1 MSKKNWSLFIAVG
14 ILWGIPYL
22 LIRVAVRDLS
32 PAMVVFSRVVIGA
45 LILVPLAIRRKSFLP
60 ALRNFRY
67 IFAYAA
73 VEIMGPWFLITKA
86 EMNISSGLAGLLVA
100 TVPIWATIYAS
111 MTGDK
116 TVWHRKRM
124 VGLVVGFIGLVAVV
138 GLESLSGKNSLTA
151 IFSILIAAV
160 GYALAPNMIMKKLP
174 HISGLAINALA
185 MAMAALVYAPFAILQ
200 WPTTEVSRDS
210 LLSVLALGI
219 FPTAM
224 AFVVFFAV
232 LREIGPARASLV
244 TYLNT
249 AFAVVLGVLILSEP
263 LTLGI
268 LIGLPL
274 VLTGSYLASRK
285 PARQIQ

>member
-1 MSKKNWSLFIAVG
+1 MTRKSWSLFVAVG

-22 LIRVAVRDLS
+22 LIRVAVRDFS
-32 PAMVVFSRVVIGA
+32 PAMVVFSRVLIGA
-45 LILVPLAIRRKSFLP
+45 LILVPLSMRQRSFGA
-60 ALRNFRY
+60 ALRNYKY
-67 IFAYAA
+67 IFLYAA

-86 EMNISSGLAGLLVA
+86 EMKISSGLAGLLVA

-116 TVWHRKRM
+116 TVWHRKRLM
-124 VGLVVGFIGLVAVV
+124 GLVIGFVGLVAVV
-138 GLESLSGKNSLTA
+138 GIESLSGKNSLWA
-151 IFSILIAAV
+151 IFSILVAAV

-174 HISGLAINALA
+174 NVSGLAINALA
-185 MAMAALVYAPFAILQ
+185 MTMAAVVYAPFAILQ
-200 WPTTEVSRDS
+200 WPTGHVSRDS
-210 LLSVLALGI
+210 LLSVVALGI

-232 LREIGPARASLV
+232 LKEIGPARASLV

-249 AFAVVLGVLILSEP
+249 AFAVLLGVLILSEP

-268 LIGLPL
+268 IIGLPL
-274 VLTGSYLASRK
+274 VLAGSYFASRK
-285 PARQIQ
+285 PKSLT

>member
-1 MSKKNWSLFIAVG
+1 MTRKSWSLFVAVG

-22 LIRVAVRDLS
+22 LIRVAVRDFS
-32 PAMVVFSRVVIGA
+32 PAMVVFSRVLIGA
-45 LILVPLAIRRKSFLP
+45 LILVPLSMRQRSFGA
-60 ALRNFRY
+60 ALRNYKY
-67 IFAYAA
+67 IFVYAA

-86 EMNISSGLAGLLVA
+86 EMKISSGLAGLLVA

-116 TVWHRKRM
+116 TVWHRKRLM
-124 VGLVVGFIGLVAVV
+124 GLVIGFVGLVAVV
-138 GLESLSGKNSLTA
+138 GIESLSGKNSLWA
-151 IFSILIAAV
+151 IFSILVAAV

-174 HISGLAINALA
+174 NVSGLAINALA
-185 MAMAALVYAPFAILQ
+185 MTMAAVVYAPFAILQ
-200 WPTTEVSRDS
+200 WPTGHVSRDS
-210 LLSVLALGI
+210 LLSVVALGI

-232 LREIGPARASLV
+232 LKEIGPARASLV

-249 AFAVVLGVLILSEP
+249 AFAVLLGVLILSEP

-268 LIGLPL
+268 IIGLPL
-274 VLTGSYLASRK
+274 VLAGSYFASRK
-285 PARQIQ
+285 PKSLT

>member
-1 MSKKNWSLFIAVG
+1 MTRKSWSLFVAVG

-22 LIRVAVRDLS
+22 LIRVAVRDFS
-32 PAMVVFSRVVIGA
+32 PAMVVFSRVLIGA
-45 LILVPLAIRRKSFLP
+45 LILVPLSMRQKSFSV
-60 ALRNFRY
+60 ALRNYKY
-67 IFAYAA
+67 IFLYAA

-86 EMNISSGLAGLLVA
+86 EMKISSGLAGLLVA

-116 TVWHRKRM
+116 TVWHRKRLM
-124 VGLVVGFIGLVAVV
+124 GLVIGFAGLVAVV
-138 GLESLSGKNSLTA
+138 GIESLSGKNSLWA
-151 IFSILIAAV
+151 IFSILVAAV

-174 HISGLAINALA
+174 NVSGLAINALA
-185 MAMAALVYAPFAILQ
+185 MTMAALVYSPFAILQ
-200 WPTTEVSRDS
+200 WPSGHVSRDS
-210 LLSVLALGI
+210 LLSVIALGI

-232 LREIGPARASLV
+232 LKEIGPARASLV

-268 LIGLPL
+268 IIGLPL
-274 VLTGSYLASRK
+274 VLAGSYFASRK
-285 PARQIQ
+285 PKTLTD

>member
-1 MSKKNWSLFIAVG
+1 MTRKSWSLFVAVG

-22 LIRVAVRDLS
+22 LIRVAVRDFS
-32 PAMVVFSRVVIGA
+32 PAMVVFARVLIGA
-45 LILVPLAIRRKSFLP
+45 LILVPIAIHQKSFGA
-60 ALRNFRY
+60 ALRGSKY
-67 IFAYAA
+67 IFLYAA

-86 EMNISSGLAGLLVA
+86 EMKISSGLAGLLVA

-116 TVWHRKRM
+116 TVWHRKRLM
-124 VGLVVGFIGLVAVV
+124 GLVVGFVGLVAVV
-138 GLESLSGKNSLTA
+138 GIESLSGKNSLWA
-151 IFSILIAAV
+151 IFSILLAAV

-185 MAMAALVYAPFAILQ
+185 MTMAAAVYAPFAILQ
-200 WPTTEVSRDS
+200 WPTGHISRDS
-210 LLSVLALGI
+210 LLSVIALGI

-232 LREIGPARASLV
+232 LKEVGPARASLV

-268 LIGLPL
+268 VIGLPL
-274 VLTGSYLASRK
+274 VLVGSYLASRK
-285 PARQIQ
+285 PARLS

>member
-1 MSKKNWSLFIAVG
+1 MTRKSWSLFIAVG

-22 LIRVAVRDLS
+22 LIRVAVRDFS
-32 PAMVVFSRVVIGA
+32 PAMVVFARVLIGA
-45 LILVPLAIRRKSFLP
+45 LILVPIAIHQKSFGA
-60 ALRNFRY
+60 ALRGSKY
-67 IFAYAA
+67 IFLYAA

-86 EMNISSGLAGLLVA
+86 EMKISSGLAGLLVA

-111 MTGDK
+111 MMGDK
-116 TVWHRKRM
+116 TVWHRKRLM
-124 VGLVVGFIGLVAVV
+124 GLVVGFVGLIAVV
-138 GLESLSGKNSLTA
+138 GIESLSGKNSLWA
-151 IFSILIAAV
+151 IFSILVAAV

-174 HISGLAINALA
+174 HVSGLAINALA
-185 MAMAALVYAPFAILQ
+185 MTMAAAVYAPFAILQ
-200 WPTTEVSRDS
+200 WPTGHVSRDS
-210 LLSVLALGI
+210 LLSVIALGI

-232 LREIGPARASLV
+232 LKEVGPARASLV

-268 LIGLPL
+268 VIGLPL
-274 VLTGSYLASRK
+274 VLIGSYLASRK
-285 PARQIQ
+285 PAHPS

>member
-1 MSKKNWSLFIAVG
+1 MTRKSWSLFVAVG

-22 LIRVAVRDLS
+22 LIRVAVRDFS
-32 PAMVVFSRVVIGA
+32 PAMVVFSRVLIGA
-45 LILVPLAIRRKSFLP
+45 LILVPLSMRQKSFSA
-60 ALRNFRY
+60 ALRGYKY
-67 IFAYAA
+67 IFLYAA

-86 EMNISSGLAGLLVA
+86 EMKISSGLAGLLVA

-116 TVWHRKRM
+116 TVWHRKRLM
-124 VGLVVGFIGLVAVV
+124 GLVIGFVGLVAVV
-138 GLESLSGKNSLTA
+138 GIESLSGKNSLWA
-151 IFSILIAAV
+151 IFSILVAAV

-174 HISGLAINALA
+174 NVSGLAINALA
-185 MAMAALVYAPFAILQ
+185 MTMAALVYSPFAILQ
-200 WPTTEVSRDS
+200 WPTGHVSRNS
-210 LLSVLALGI
+210 FLSVIALGI

-232 LREIGPARASLV
+232 LKEIGPARASLV

-268 LIGLPL
+268 IIGLPL
-274 VLTGSYLASRK
+274 VLAGSYFASRK
-285 PARQIQ
+285 PRTLT

>member
-1 MSKKNWSLFIAVG
+1 MTRKSWSLFVAVG

-22 LIRVAVRDLS
+22 LIRVAVRDFS
-32 PAMVVFSRVVIGA
+32 PAMVVFSRVLIGA
-45 LILVPLAIRRKSFLP
+45 LILVPLSMRQRSFGA
-60 ALRNFRY
+60 ALRNYKY
-67 IFAYAA
+67 IFLYAA

-86 EMNISSGLAGLLVA
+86 EMKISSGLAGLLVA

-116 TVWHRKRM
+116 TVWHRKRLM
-124 VGLVVGFIGLVAVV
+124 GLVIGFVGLVAVV
-138 GLESLSGKNSLTA
+138 GIESLSGKNSLWA
-151 IFSILIAAV
+151 IFSILVAAV

-174 HISGLAINALA
+174 NVSGLAINALA
-185 MAMAALVYAPFAILQ
+185 MTMAAVVYAPFAILQ
-200 WPTTEVSRDS
+200 WPNGHVSRDS
-210 LLSVLALGI
+210 LLSVVALGI

-232 LREIGPARASLV
+232 LKEIGPARASLV

-249 AFAVVLGVLILSEP
+249 AFAVLLGVLILSEP

-268 LIGLPL
+268 IIGLPL
-274 VLTGSYLASRK
+274 VLAGSYFASRK
-285 PARQIQ
+285 PKSLT

>member
-1 MSKKNWSLFIAVG
+1 MTKRSWSLFVAVG

-32 PAMVVFSRVVIGA
+32 PAMVVFSRVLIGA
-45 LILVPLAIRRKSFLP
+45 LILVPLAIRQKSFGP
-60 ALRNFRY
+60 ALRNFKY
-67 IFAYAA
+67 IFVYAV

-86 EMNISSGLAGLLVA
+86 EMKISSGLAGLLVA

-111 MTGDK
+111 FTGDK
-116 TVWHRKRM
+116 TVWHRKRLA
-124 VGLVVGFIGLVAVV
+124 GLVVGFIGLVAVV
-138 GLESLSGKNSLTA
+138 GIESLSGKNSLWA
-151 IFSILIAAV
+151 IISILIAAV

-174 HISGLAINALA
+174 NISGLAINALA
-185 MAMAALVYAPFAILQ
+185 MTMTAVVYAPFAILQ
-200 WPTTEVSRDS
+200 WPKGHVSQNS
-210 LLSVLALGI
+210 LLSVIALGI

-232 LREIGPARASLV
+232 LREVGPARASLV

-268 LIGLPL
+268 VIGLPM
-274 VLTGSYLASRK
+274 VLIGSYLASRK
-285 PARQIQ
+285 PTHRTE

>member
-1 MSKKNWSLFIAVG
+1 
-14 ILWGIPYL
+14 
-22 LIRVAVRDLS
+22 
-32 PAMVVFSRVVIGA
+32 
-45 LILVPLAIRRKSFLP
+45 
-60 ALRNFRY
+60 
-67 IFAYAA
+67 
-73 VEIMGPWFLITKA
+73 
-86 EMNISSGLAGLLVA
+86 
-100 TVPIWATIYAS
+100 

-116 TVWHRKRM
+116 TVWHRKRLM
-124 VGLVVGFIGLVAVV
+124 GLVIGFVGLVAVV
-138 GLESLSGKNSLTA
+138 GIESLSGKNSLWA

-174 HISGLAINALA
+174 NVSGLAINALA
-185 MAMAALVYAPFAILQ
+185 MTMAAIVYAPFAILQ
-200 WPTTEVSRDS
+200 WPTGHVSRDS
-210 LLSVLALGI
+210 LLSVIALGI

-268 LIGLPL
+268 IIGLPL
-274 VLTGSYLASRK
+274 VLVGSYFASRK
-285 PARQIQ
+285 PRALT

>member
-1 MSKKNWSLFIAVG
+1 MTRKSWSLFVAVG

-22 LIRVAVRDLS
+22 LIRVAVRDFS
-32 PAMVVFSRVVIGA
+32 PAMVVFSRVLIGA
-45 LILVPLAIRRKSFLP
+45 LILVPLAIHQKSFGA
-60 ALRNFRY
+60 ALRNFKY
-67 IFAYAA
+67 IFLYAA

-86 EMNISSGLAGLLVA
+86 EMKISSGLAGLLVA

-111 MTGDK
+111 MMGDK
-116 TVWHRKRM
+116 TVWHRKRLM
-124 VGLVVGFIGLVAVV
+124 GLIVGFVGLVAVV
-138 GLESLSGKNSLTA
+138 GIESLSGKNSLWA
-151 IFSILIAAV
+151 IFSILVAAI

-174 HISGLAINALA
+174 HVSGLAINALA
-185 MAMAALVYAPFAILQ
+185 MTMAAAVYAPFAILQ
-200 WPTTEVSRDS
+200 WPTGHVSRDS
-210 LLSVLALGI
+210 LLSVIALGI

-232 LREIGPARASLV
+232 LKEVGPARASLV

-268 LIGLPL
+268 VIGLPL
-274 VLTGSYLASRK
+274 VLIGSYLASRK
-285 PARQIQ
+285 PAHLS